1 MGMATMGDG
10 KLPLYL
16 FEQVIKE
23 ANDAIIVASAET
35 IDAPGPRI
43 VYVNQAFTDITG
55 YTSEEVIG
63 GSPRILQGPGTDRRA
78 LDRIRAALAAG
89 RDCREEIL
97 NYGKDGCAYWL
108 DIHIVPLRGPSGR
121 VEYFA
126 AIERDVTAQRR
137 RIESLWKLAHEDVL
151 TGLGNRAAIKDRL
164 VALTGE
170 GGAGSS
176 SANGGATHA
185 LVLFDLDGF
194 KRLNDT
200 WGHAAG
206 DFILQRFAAVV
217 VANLRRDDFVARIGG
232 DEFAV
237 VLPDS
242 RPSDARMLA
251 ERIIR
256 ATKHFT
262 APGQKTTA
270 GVGASAGVVTFRAG
284 DRMED
289 ILSRADAAL
298 YEVKRS
304 GKGAVRVARPAIAA

>member
-1 MGMATMGDG
+1 MIYDG
-10 KLPLYL
+10 KLPFHL
-16 FEQVIKE
+16 FAQIIKE

-35 IDAPGPRI
+35 IDPPGPRI
-43 VYVNQAFTDITG
+43 VYVNQAFTKITG
-55 YTSEEVIG
+55 YAAKEVIG
-63 GSPRILQGPGTDRRA
+63 GTPRILQGPGTDRRA

-97 NYGKDGCAYWL
+97 NYGKNGCAYWL
-108 DIHIVPLRGPSGR
+108 DIHIVPLRGAGGR
-121 VEYFA
+121 IEYFA

-137 RIESLWKLAHEDVL
+137 RLDSLWKLAHEDVL

-170 GGAGSS
+170 GAARP
-176 SANGGATHA
+176 SAEPLALEDDSTHA

-194 KRLNDT
+194 KSLNDT

-206 DFILQRFAAVV
+206 DVILQRFAAVI
-217 VANLRRDDFVARIGG
+217 VANLRRDDFVARLGG

-237 VLPDS
+237 VLPNG
-242 RPSDARMLA
+242 RPSDARLLA
-251 ERIIR
+251 QRIID
-256 ATKHFT
+256 ATKHIT
-262 APGQKTTA
+262 IPKQRIAA

-284 DRMED
+284 DQMAD
-289 ILSRADAAL
+289 IFARADAAL